1 MMAAAVTLENIK
13 KAVVREAS
21 ERLRSELKLG
31 QKGLSD
37 TEILAL
43 DRVTLISYVV
53 ALRFKSN
60 QLTAVKHEVMDF
72 DYKKVILLTEAEVAE
87 SDTSKGGAT
96 GGAEKV
102 ELGEQSVLLQLML
115 MIKNDKLD
123 RDAKDRAD
131 MARLEAKELADMA
144 RLEAERARV
153 EAKERADM
161 ARLESERARL
171 EAKELVDM
179 ARLDAKEKA
188 EFDWR
193 KQEAA
198 DRSAQNKLQ
207 LEATERL

>member
-87 SDTSKGGAT
+87 SDTSKGGAI
-96 GGAEKV
+96 GGAEKL

-115 MIKNDKLD
+115 RIKNDKLD

-131 MARLEAKELADMA
+131 MARLKSERAKLEGKGSADMA
-144 RLEAERARV
+144 RLELER
-153 EAKERADM
+153 
-161 ARLESERARL
+161 
-171 EAKELVDM
+171 

-188 EFDWR
+188 EF
-193 KQEAA
+193 
-198 DRSAQNKLQ
+198 
-207 LEATERL
+207 

>member
-131 MARLEAKELADMA
+131 MARLEAKELA
-144 RLEAERARV
+144 
-153 EAKERADM
+153 
-161 ARLESERARL
+161 ERARL
-171 EAKELVDM
+171 EAKELAERARLEAKERVDM
-179 ARLDAKEKA
+179 ARLEAKDKA
-188 EFDWR
+188 EMDWR
-193 KQEAA
+193 K
-198 DRSAQNKLQ
+198 SQ
-207 LEATERL
+207 LEVTERLESEKMRWETKKFEKTEEKLNA

>member
-1 MMAAAVTLENIK
+1 MAAAVTLENIK

-96 GGAEKV
+96 GGAEKL
-102 ELGEQSVLLQLML
+102 ELGEQSVLFQLML

-131 MARLEAKELADMA
+131 MARLEAKERAGMA
-144 RLEAERARV
+144 RLEADRV
-153 EAKERADM
+153 RLEADRVRLEAKERADM
-161 ARLESERARL
+161 ARLEAKERA
-171 EAKELVDM
+171 DM
-179 ARLDAKEKA
+179 ARL
-188 EFDWR
+188 
-193 KQEAA
+193 
-198 DRSAQNKLQ
+198 
-207 LEATERL
+207 